1 MAGPFALG
9 VLRQFGTGLAPPDPT
24 AIGANGAAARTRRR
38 ELSSNRETT
47 IVDNE
52 VYNVITTAANKL
64 EGLAAYD
71 KYQADGSAN
80 DPIWAK
86 LREQDQQAVRQLLE
100 QLDKFAKDG
109 KLRAK

>member
-1 MAGPFALG
+1 M
-9 VLRQFGTGLAPPDPT
+9 
-24 AIGANGAAARTRRR
+24 
-38 ELSSNRETT
+38 SSNREMT

-52 VYNVITTAANKL
+52 VYNVITTVANKL

-80 DPIWAK
+80 DPIWAE
-86 LREQDQQAVRQLLE
+86 LREQDQQAVRQLLQ
-100 QLDKFAKDG
+100 QLERFAREG